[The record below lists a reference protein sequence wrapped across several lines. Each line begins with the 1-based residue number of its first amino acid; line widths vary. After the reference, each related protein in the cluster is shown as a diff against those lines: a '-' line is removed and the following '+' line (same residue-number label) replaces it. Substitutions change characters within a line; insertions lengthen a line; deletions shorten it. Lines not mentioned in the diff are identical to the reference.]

1 MLMDGKRRKP
11 QLDLQFSDEEDVV
24 EDQKLPK
31 RPKVTFKKITKA
43 DATRL
48 KERESRQEEQ
58 EVSLGAQEVPNEP
71 KTIESSTQVPSLAS
85 MATQERK
92 IMADAFPAAEMEE
105 TSDFENDREWYTQ
118 DEAVSHPILEYEEY
132 DAMEHDIRPAFRR
145 RTADSSAG
153 RSRFD
158 EEGAPDIDLVVH
170 RLTPPFLDSAT
181 IMTKKLEVIETV
193 RDKTGDL
200 YKYSKLGS
208 ALVNERRANKDRKK
222 GAKDAASMNNSRL
235 AKILGG
241 KENAGDASE
250 SKEGGTFL
258 DDQTYGRQAI
268 LQQRKRLPAYQAR
281 SELMKVV
288 AENQVLVVIG
298 ETGSGKTTQI
308 PQFLYDEGYCRYGG
322 LVGVTQPR
330 RVAALSVSKRVSEE
344 MGVRLGQEVGYT
356 IRFED
361 RTSSQTRVKFMT
373 DGILLREALMD
384 PELDKYSCIVMDEAH
399 ERSLNTDI
407 LLGLFKRIL
416 TRRRDLKLIIT
427 SATMNAFKFS
437 RFFGNAEQFTI
448 PGRTYPV
455 DVMFSAIAVQDY
467 VASAVKQIIRLH
479 LRSEPGDILC
489 FMTGQEDIE
498 TTCEELDKELTDL
511 MKADGTL
518 EPLEILPIYSTLP
531 ADLQAK
537 IFRKSKF
544 RKCVVATNIAETSLT
559 VDGIRFVV
567 DTGLMKLKVYNP
579 KLGMDTLQI
588 TPISL
593 AQANQR
599 SGRAGR
605 TGPGLCYRLYTQ
617 YAATNE
623 MFAEPIPEIQ
633 RTNLS
638 NTILLLKYLQVEDLS
653 KFPFLDRPPIETI
666 NTAQYDLW
674 CLGALDNFGRLT
686 ALGKKMS
693 NFPIDPALSRLLI
706 ISSFKQ
712 FQCSKEVITIV
723 AMLSIPPIFIRP
735 MHDAALQRRSD
746 SIREKFQ
753 VAESDHLTL
762 VNIFNLFRSNGC
774 KESWCTKN
782 FLQYKSLRRAVEI
795 HSQLSQIMKSQKL
808 AILSNPNWD
817 VIRKC
822 LCASFFHQAAQFK
835 KHGEYVNLRTGLQMR
850 LHPTASLYGMGD
862 LPKYVIYH
870 ELLLTGREYMNYV
883 TAVDGEWLCE
893 FGEIFYAVKEKGL
906 TSRENQARK
915 ERDFTRLIEEQRKLI
930 S

>member
-158 EEGAPDIDLVVH
+158 EEGVPDIDLVVH

-511 MKADGTL
+511 MKADETL

-870 ELLLTGREYMNYV
+870 ELLLTGREYMNHV

>member
-1 MLMDGKRRKP
+1 MDGKRRKP
-11 QLDLQFSDEEDVV
+11 QLDLHFSDEE
-24 EDQKLPK
+24 EDLGERSLPK
-31 RPKVTFKKITKA
+31 KPKVTFKKITKA

-48 KERESRQEEQ
+48 KERESRQDEQ
-58 EVSLGAQEVPNEP
+58 EDPLGEVELP
-71 KTIESSTQVPSLAS
+71 KGPTKITQSTQEPSLAS
-85 MATQERK
+85 MAAQEREM
-92 IMADAFPAAEMEE
+92 MADSSPAAEIEE
-105 TSDFENDREWYTQ
+105 ESDVENDREWYTQ
-118 DEAVSHPILEYEEY
+118 DETVSHPIMEYEDY
-132 DAMEHDIRPAFRR
+132 DLMEHEIRPTFKRR
-145 RTADSSAG
+145 AVDSPVS

-181 IMTKKLEVIETV
+181 IMTKKLEVIDTV

-208 ALVNERRANKDRKK
+208 TLVNERRANKDRKK

-235 AKILGG
+235 GKILGG
-241 KENAGDASE
+241 KENATEDSE
-250 SKEGGTFL
+250 PKEGGKFL
-258 DDQTYGRQAI
+258 DQHTYGRQAI

-281 SELMKVV
+281 SELMKVI
-288 AENQVLVVIG
+288 AENQVIVVIG

-308 PQFLYDEGYCRYGG
+308 PQFLYDEGYCKYGG
-322 LVGVTQPR
+322 LIGVTQPR

-344 MGVRLGQEVGYT
+344 MGVKLGKEVGYS

-361 RTSSQTRVKFMT
+361 RTSSNTRIKFMT
-373 DGILLREALMD
+373 DGILLREALVD

-467 VASAVKQIIRLH
+467 VASAVKQIIRVH

-498 TTCEELDKELTDL
+498 TTCEELEKQLVDL
-511 MKADGTL
+511 MKSDDTL
-518 EPLEILPIYSTLP
+518 QPLEILPIYSTLP

-712 FQCSKEVITIV
+712 FQCSKEVIPIV
-723 AMLSIPPIFIRP
+723 AMLSIPPIFVRP

-762 VNIFNLFRSNGC
+762 VNIFNLFKSNGC
-774 KESWCTKN
+774 KESWCAKN
-782 FLQYKSLRRAVEI
+782 FLQYKSLRRAIEI

-808 AILSNPNWD
+808 AILSNPDWD

-835 KHGEYVNLRTGLQMR
+835 KHGEYVNLRTGLQMK

-893 FGEIFYAVKEKGL
+893 FGEIFYAVKEKGI

-915 ERDFTRLIEEQRKLI
+915 ERDFARLIEEQRKLI